1 MNKYLHFDIGTSVSI
16 AGAMICCTAFFI
28 NPFRMVIIG
37 LIGTWING
45 LVVDYFTAALGNR
58 KRVCI
63 VSKEH
68 ERIRKY
74 IVDNLHRGCTL
85 YEVVGGYSGEK
96 SIELEVLLGK
106 DEFSQ
111 LLAWLKQEQISAFTT
126 ANNVSEVYGLWFS
139 TKKRKQLED
148 EMKRR

>member
-1 MNKYLHFDIGTSVSI
+1 
-16 AGAMICCTAFFI
+16 
-28 NPFRMVIIG
+28 
-37 LIGTWING
+37 
-45 LVVDYFTAALGNR
+45 
-58 KRVCI
+58 
-63 VSKEH
+63 
-68 ERIRKY
+68 
-74 IVDNLHRGCTL
+74 
-85 YEVVGGYSGEK
+85 VVGGYSGEK

-139 TKKRKQLED
+139 TKKRKQLEE